1 MKISLNVLF
10 LSISGLLL
18 LIIGSTILLM
28 PQSFYASDG
37 VLLGNNPSLL
47 SEVRASGGM
56 LTGGALVIFA
66 GIFRPTL
73 RSLAMTLSV
82 LIYGSFGLARLLSL
96 TIDGMPSNNLLV
108 AIVVELT
115 VAAIGITMLYL
126 QPNIDSTVN

>member
-28 PQSFYASDG
+28 PQAFYASDG
-37 VLLGNNPSLL
+37 VVLGNNPSLL

-56 LTGGALVIFA
+56 LTGGALIIFA

-108 AIVVELT
+108 ATVVELI
-115 VAAIGITMLYL
+115 VAAIGIKMLYRR
-126 QPNIDSTVN
+126 PNIDSTAN

>member
-1 MKISLNVLF
+1 MKISLNALF

-18 LIIGSTILLM
+18 LIIGSNILLM

-37 VLLGNNPSLL
+37 VLLGNNPRLL

-108 AIVVELT
+108 ATLVELT

>member
-1 MKISLNVLF
+1 MKISLNALF

-18 LIIGSTILLM
+18 LIIGSNILLM

-56 LTGGALVIFA
+56 LTGSALVIFA